1 MLAAALGLASAAA
14 FAAGPPTLIP
24 GFLKFEAYT
33 NITTTAVQALLDDP
47 NYPNSPGETLYLTSF
62 DTRTVYPNDAHEN
75 YGGRISGFV
84 TPVESGDYEF
94 FLRSDDASQLFISP
108 DDNPANLA
116 QVAEE
121 AGCCNAFMET
131 GDPKTSPPQTLVA
144 GRRYAIQVLY
154 KEGGGGDFA
163 QVAWRKA
170 GDTTAAARLLPIPGA
185 FLSAMIPSDGT
196 ITIATQPANITA
208 AQNDFITLS
217 LVATSTGPAPLV
229 VQWRK
234 NGVNLP
240 GVTGASARIGP
251 IPASDNNA
259 KFSAVLSIPGATTT
273 SGEATLTVT
282 ADVTPPSITRVAASD
297 SFDSVTVDFSEA
309 VTAASAGATANY
321 TLDNGLTVSQATVLS
336 PTRVQLTTSRQAL
349 GTTYNLSVK
358 DVTDT
363 GGVKIAADTRQ
374 SFSSFANI
382 RGGLKLEVFNDIAT
396 TAVQALL
403 DDPKYQANTP
413 DRVAYVPQFSSRFT
427 LPDNQSGLAA
437 RDNYGGRLS
446 GWIVPKENGDY
457 EFFIRSDD
465 ASQLFLSTDDKPE
478 NAVMIAEETGC
489 CGPFEDNSDATAP
502 HTETSAPIALVANN
516 RYYIMALWKEGG
528 GGDYADV
535 AWRKAGDTT
544 LPRSLPYIQGDV
556 LETIAAPGTF
566 TVPTVAIASPANN
579 SAVPVGSPV
588 VLTATASAA
597 SGKTIASVEYFEL
610 GQSRGVATTSPFTV
624 TVQNLS
630 EDVHVFTARA
640 SDSAGMVA
648 DSAPVSVSVGTPVRK
663 ITLLAINT
671 NTFWKY
677 DRSGQDLG
685 EEWRQINYNDT
696 AWPQGLA
703 LIADET
709 TTTVEPIR
717 TPISRFTDAD
727 QTYIK
732 TFYFRGTFNWTDPID
747 PAGKLSLRHVVDD
760 GAVIYLNGREIHR
773 FNIAAGVVVDAT
785 TDASGHENAY
795 EGPYDIPITNL
806 VAGKNVLAIEVHN
819 SGGSSSDIVFG
830 AELTATV
837 PLGTPPG
844 GQPVLT
850 ITRSGTGLQISWT
863 EGGTLQSSDTVTTGW
878 VDMPGNSPQTIAPGT
893 TGAKFYRV
901 RK

>member
-1 MLAAALGLASAAA
+1 MKPS
-14 FAAGPPTLIP
+14 
-24 GFLKFEAYT
+24 T
-33 NITTTAVQALLDDP
+33 NILTTAVQALLDDP
-47 NYPNSPGETLYLTSF
+47 SYPNSPGETLYLTSF
-62 DTRTVYPNDAHEN
+62 DTRTVYPNDTHEN

-84 TPVESGDYEF
+84 TPAESGDYEF

-108 DDNPANLA
+108 DDNPANLV

-131 GDPKTSPPQTLVA
+131 GDPKTSPPQTLVS

-185 FLSAMIPSDGT
+185 FLSSMIPADGT
-196 ITIATQPANITA
+196 ITITTPPANITA

-217 LVATSTGPAPLV
+217 LVATNTGAGPLV

-251 IPASDNNA
+251 IPVSDNNA

-273 SGEATLTVT
+273 SGDATLTVT
-282 ADVTPPSITRVAASD
+282 ADVTPPTITGIAGSD
-297 SFDSVTVDFSEA
+297 SFDRVTVDFSEA

-321 TLDNGLTVSQATVLS
+321 TLDNGLTISQVTVLS
-336 PTRVQLTTSRQAL
+336 PTRVQLTTSRQTL

-363 GGVKIAADTRQ
+363 GGVKIAADTKQ

-413 DRVAYVPQFSSRFT
+413 DRVAYVPQASSRFT
-427 LPDNQSGLAA
+427 LPDNESGLAA

-446 GWIVPKENGDY
+446 GWIVPKESGDY

-478 NAVMIAEETGC
+478 NNVMIAEETGC

-556 LETIAAPGTF
+556 LETVAAPGTF
-566 TVPTVAIASPANN
+566 TVPTVSIASPANN
-579 SAVPVGSPV
+579 SSVPVGSPI
-588 VLTATASAA
+588 VLTATAAA
-597 SGKTIASVEYFEL
+597 AAGKTITSVEYFEL
-610 GQSRGVATTSPFTV
+610 GQSRGAATTSPYTV

-630 EDVHVFTARA
+630 EDVHVFIARA
-640 SDSAGMVA
+640 RDSAGMVA
-648 DSAPVSVSVGTPVRK
+648 DSAPVSVSVGTPVK
-663 ITLLAINT
+663 KVTMLAINT

-685 EEWRQINYNDT
+685 EEWRQINYDDA

-717 TPISRFTDAD
+717 TPISRLTDD
-727 QTYIK
+727 GTYIK
-732 TFYFRGTFNWTDPID
+732 TFYFRGAFNWTDPID

-806 VAGKNVLAIEVHN
+806 VAGKNVLAIEVHQ
-819 SGGSSSDIVFG
+819 SGGSSSDMVFG

-837 PLGTPPG
+837 PIGTPPG
-844 GQPVLT
+844 GQPVMT
-850 ITRSGTGLQISWT
+850 ITRSGGGLQISWT
-863 EGGTLQSSDTVTTGW
+863 EGGTLQSSDIITSGW
-878 VDMPGNSPQTIAPGT
+878 VDMPGSSPQTITPAAGSR
-893 TGAKFYRV
+893 AKFYRV
-901 RK
+901 KK